1 MRLALHRYLGRYPNE
16 FGQSW
21 TVQLPLMRAFR
32 CLSGQRVMWSFG
44 YVSLLNECN
53 VECLQCSL
61 WFGLLITRVDVCAG
75 QSPWVGWAGAVWF
88 ECVNGLR
95 GYVFVLLLACL
106 VLDEAA
112 ATLVVEYG
120 DSPG

>member
-1 MRLALHRYLGRYPNE
+1 
-16 FGQSW
+16 
-21 TVQLPLMRAFR
+21 MRAFR

-75 QSPWVGWAGAVWF
+75 QAHGWDGRVQ
-88 ECVNGLR
+88 CGLS
-95 GYVFVLLLACL
+95 VSMVCASMSF
-106 VLDEAA
+106 
-112 ATLVVEYG
+112 TVV
-120 DSPG
+120 SWSCP